1 MGMIELFRTN
11 IQHKVAKKQVL
22 MAIRE
27 QIPGVVATL
36 ELDDNDKMLR
46 VVGAW
51 APVPTQQI
59 IELVKGQGFSCE
71 VFND

>member
-1 MGMIELFRTN
+1 MIELFRTN
-11 IQHKVAKKQVL
+11 ITRKLAKKQVL
-22 MAIRE
+22 TAIRQ

-51 APVPTQQI
+51 APVPIQQI
-59 IELVKGQGFSCE
+59 IELVQQQGFSCE
-71 VFND
+71 VFQD

>member
-1 MGMIELFRTN
+1 MIELFRTN

-36 ELDDNDKMLR
+36 ELDDNDRMLR

-59 IELVKGQGFSCE
+59 IELVKQQGFSCE

>member
-1 MGMIELFRTN
+1 MIELFRTN
-11 IQHKVAKKQVL
+11 IKHNSAKKQVL

-51 APVPTQQI
+51 SPVPTQQI
-59 IELVKGQGFSCE
+59 IELVQKEGFVCE
-71 VFND
+71 VFHD

>member
-1 MGMIELFRTN
+1 MIELFRTN
-11 IQHKVAKKQVL
+11 IQHKGAKKQVL

-59 IELVKGQGFSCE
+59 IELVKQQGFSCE